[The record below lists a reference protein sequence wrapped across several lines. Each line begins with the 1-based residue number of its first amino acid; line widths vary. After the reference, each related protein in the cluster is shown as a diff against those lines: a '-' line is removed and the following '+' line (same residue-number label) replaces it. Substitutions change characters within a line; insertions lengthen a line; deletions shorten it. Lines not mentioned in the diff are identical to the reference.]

1 MKIAVCDDE
10 RIIREQIKDYL
21 KSYSEATVF
30 DYSSGKKMISSGERF
45 DLIFLDIEMDDC
57 NGMDIAAELRWK
69 NIDSHIV
76 FLTSHDEFMAEA
88 FKVKAFRFL
97 TKPVKR
103 EDFDEALKEAEKEI
117 NSRQMVYFTSK
128 GANVSL
134 WNDEIVYIESSGDGT
149 ILYDCS
155 GKSYIITEPIK
166 YWESILD
173 RKMFYRI
180 HKSYIVSLK
189 YIKNIEKTK
198 VTLLYTDSELTVSR
212 RNMTRFREAYINYIR
227 INAKVI

>member
-1 MKIAVCDDE
+1 MKIAVCDDDG
-10 RIIREQIKDYL
+10 IIREQIKDYL
-21 KSYSEATVF
+21 KSYSEAAVF

-57 NGMDIAAELRWK
+57 NGMDIAAELRRK

-155 GKSYIITEPIK
+155 GKSYSITEPIK

>member
-21 KSYSEATVF
+21 KSYSGTTVF
-30 DYSSGKKMISSGERF
+30 DYTSGKKMISSGERF

-57 NGMDIAAELRWK
+57 NGMDIAAELRRK
-69 NIDSHIV
+69 NVDSHIV

-97 TKPVKR
+97 TKPVKK
-103 EDFDEALKEAEKEI
+103 EDFYEAVKEAEKEI

-128 GANVSL
+128 GADITL
-134 WNDEIVYIESSGDGT
+134 WNDEIVYIESSGEGT

-155 GKSYIITEPIK
+155 GKSYCITKPIK
-166 YWESILD
+166 HWESILD

-198 VTLLYTDSELTVSR
+198 VSLLCTDSEPMVSR
-212 RNMTRFREAYINYIR
+212 RNMTKFREAYMDYIR
-227 INAKVI
+227 INARVI

>member
-21 KSYSEATVF
+21 KSYSEAAVF

-57 NGMDIAAELRWK
+57 NGMDIAAELRRK

-155 GKSYIITEPIK
+155 GKSYCITEPIK

-173 RKMFYRI
+173 RKIFYRI

-212 RNMTRFREAYINYIR
+212 RNITRFREAYINYIR

>member
-1 MKIAVCDDE
+1 MKIAVCDDDG
-10 RIIREQIKDYL
+10 IIREQIKDYL
-21 KSYSEATVF
+21 KSYSEAAVF

-57 NGMDIAAELRWK
+57 NGMDIAAELRRK

-155 GKSYIITEPIK
+155 GKSYCITEPIK

-173 RKMFYRI
+173 RKIFYRI

-212 RNMTRFREAYINYIR
+212 RNITRFREAYINYIR